1 MNECP
6 CIDCLILPLCKSRV
20 KNPLD
25 FIERMKNC
33 SLLFDFLECDTISP
47 TSISWIDDETS
58 ERGKRKL
65 IELKKIIDYEIDFMF
80 TFPKGSKQ
88 I

>member
-1 MNECP
+1 MN
-6 CIDCLILPLCKSRV
+6 
-20 KNPLD
+20 
-25 FIERMKNC
+25 
-33 SLLFDFLECDTISP
+33 LLF
-47 TSISWIDDETS
+47 DDETS